1 VLWEVPLSD
10 VGVVALELLEE
21 FVRRRESSVWLA
33 DAWDAVDYEL
43 LEAVVADE
51 VE

>member
-1 VLWEVPLSD
+1 MSD

-21 FVRRRESSVWLA
+21 FVRCRESSVRLA

-43 LEAVVADE
+43 LEAVVSDE